1 MTSREYIH
9 DLIEPR
15 NESYISR
22 LYDYVMLVAIVI
34 GIIPLVFREQPRIF
48 WYFDLISGMC
58 FVIDYLLRWATT
70 DFSSKHNKVVA
81 FLIYPFTPMAI
92 IDLLSILPTFNL
104 INPTFKV
111 VRISRLLKILRV
123 IKFIRYYE
131 PLEIILA
138 VVRRQSKILWTVF
151 SLAIFYIF
159 ITALIMFNAE
169 EDINPET
176 GHYLFDN
183 FFDAFYWAACTL
195 TTVGYGDLYP
205 ISDVGRV
212 ISIISSMVGIAIIA
226 LPSGIVT
233 AGYLDE
239 LRNRKEQK
247 ES

>member
-1 MTSREYIH
+1 
-9 DLIEPR
+9 
-15 NESYISR
+15 
-22 LYDYVMLVAIVI
+22 ML
-34 GIIPLVFREQPRIF
+34 
-48 WYFDLISGMC
+48 S
-58 FVIDYLLRWATT
+58 
-70 DFSSKHNKVVA
+70 
-81 FLIYPFTPMAI
+81 
-92 IDLLSILPTFNL
+92 
-104 INPTFKV
+104 PTFKV
-111 VRISRLLKILRV
+111 ARVSRLLRLLRV
-123 IKFIRYYE
+123 IKIIRYYE

-138 VVRRQSKILWTVF
+138 VIRRQSRILWTVF

-176 GHYLFDN
+176 GEYLFTT

-205 ISDVGRV
+205 ISDIGRV

-239 LRNRKEQK
+239 LKSRKEANDILKNECNNQNK
-247 ES
+247 